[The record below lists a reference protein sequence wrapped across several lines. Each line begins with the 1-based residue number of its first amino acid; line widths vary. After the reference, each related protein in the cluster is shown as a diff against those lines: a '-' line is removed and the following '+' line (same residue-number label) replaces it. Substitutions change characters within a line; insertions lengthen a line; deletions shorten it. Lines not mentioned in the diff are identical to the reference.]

1 MISCKETFKFIRF
14 HLLTFFYI
22 CQMKSKTI
30 SKGILR
36 AIGIIAGIVV
46 SAYFLLHIK
55 SVIFYIAISIVLSLI
70 ARPFIQFLTKYLK
83 FSNTLAV
90 VFSML
95 FYVFILVSFDGLI
108 INMVMEQGHNLSL
121 LDIEEVKEHFHRLY
135 QEVHQYLL
143 SHNILALDDV
153 IDYDIGIILKHI
165 PDLLNTI
172 LIIFEEFTIGLFSVL
187 FISFFLMKDKA
198 LLNRALMAIVPDQ
211 NEDRFMK
218 SFAKIKNF
226 LSRYFIGL
234 IFQVSILFIIY
245 TIILFLLGVENVF
258 VIAILVALLNLI
270 PYIGPVIGITL
281 FVFLTMTSHIH
292 AGLDF
297 RTEILPSG
305 IWALI
310 GYLFAQFIDNFIS
323 QPYIFSKSVK
333 SHPLEVFL
341 IIIIGG
347 LLFGI
352 VGMVLAIPVYTS
364 IKVILQEFLAD
375 NKVVKE
381 LTKEI

>member
-1 MISCKETFKFIRF
+1 M
-14 HLLTFFYI
+14 
-22 CQMKSKTI
+22 
-30 SKGILR
+30 
-36 AIGIIAGIVV
+36 
-46 SAYFLLHIK
+46 
-55 SVIFYIAISIVLSLI
+55 
-70 ARPFIQFLTKYLK
+70 
-83 FSNTLAV
+83 
-90 VFSML
+90 
-95 FYVFILVSFDGLI
+95 
-108 INMVMEQGHNLSL
+108 
-121 LDIEEVKEHFHRLY
+121 
-135 QEVHQYLL
+135 
-143 SHNILALDDV
+143 
-153 IDYDIGIILKHI
+153 
-165 PDLLNTI
+165 
-172 LIIFEEFTIGLFSVL
+172 
-187 FISFFLMKDKA
+187 
-198 LLNRALMAIVPDQ
+198 
-211 NEDRFMK
+211 
-218 SFAKIKNF
+218 
-226 LSRYFIGL
+226 
-234 IFQVSILFIIY
+234 
-245 TIILFLLGVENVF
+245 GVENVF